1 MKQQQHPDSW
11 RPATRL
17 VHSGFKAKVEGDTGY
32 PLSPPIWQTATFGF
46 DNPEDIDFRER
57 RRGRLGMQAIASR
70 KTRSA
75 IGEVAHLERAEL
87 RYG

>member
-1 MKQQQHPDSW
+1 MAG
-11 RPATRL
+11 RRCA
-17 VHSGFKAKVEGDTGY
+17 G
-32 PLSPPIWQTATFGF
+32 TAAVRWNVAF